1 MYSPTP
7 FQSNVKSCMK
17 ENRNEKKKKDIPNV
31 LEHLCKSWLSQDQG
45 MLALKGFGSNMNMG
59 IIPMVATVHTSQV
72 AQW

>member
-1 MYSPTP
+1 
-7 FQSNVKSCMK
+7 MK
-17 ENRNEKKKKDIPNV
+17 KKKKDIPNV